1 MIHERNKKI
10 RAALVVCAL
19 SLGLLAVLF
28 SVVPASADKRKNKNK
43 QRAPGLYSL
52 TGWNGQSWGQ
62 DINGEVG
69 HPMFVNGPT
78 ADCQPSGNWTAN
90 SRILSGTLPPGVTLN
105 HAPSTITGLPTERGH
120 WIVKMEL
127 YDVQCGGQGYEG
139 LTQELRFHIS
149 GSGKVVQ

>member
-1 MIHERNKKI
+1 MIREQVRK
-10 RAALVVCAL
+10 RVVAFAVFALCL
-19 SLGLLAVLF
+19 SFFAVLV
-28 SVVPASADKRKNKNK
+28 SGVPASADKRKNKNK
-43 QRAPGLYSL
+43 QLAPGLYSL
-52 TGWNGQSWGQ
+52 TGWNGQTWGQ

-90 SRILSGTLPPGVTLN
+90 SRIISGTLPPGMSLLTSDVI
-105 HAPSTITGLPTERGH
+105 SGLLTERGH
-120 WIVKMEL
+120 WIVKVEL
-127 YDVQCGGQGYEG
+127 YSVQCNGQGYEG